1 MKPFWET
8 PRPYQLTS
16 KTFAPLSI
24 AATNPVWI
32 DGDGNGSYDSPRATA
47 SRIVRESKGD
57 RRQLAKHLERVD
69 IAVVAQIRSL
79 LARKGGTLDKPWIDR
94 IQAALRK
101 N

>member
-32 DGDGNGSYDSPRATA
+32 DGDGNGSYDSPERQRRG
-47 SRIVRESKGD
+47 SFESKGD